1 MMSFAT
7 IALAASTAVAVAHAT
22 SHRAAPATG
31 DVWLSVEDAGQ
42 VRGSL
47 PAPIACAGEHAAI
60 ADVRPCRAGLV
71 GVAQSETA
79 SPQTPAFAAGR
90 DGAAPGETLSENT
103 WDFNAPYGVPGFA
116 PMRPTDDVRAM
127 VAGMHSGPSLLG
139 DVTLAASVGSLGGSK
154 AAETTAEA
162 DRSAGLYKWANWI
175 FGAR

>member
-7 IALAASTAVAVAHAT
+7 IALAASTAVAAAQPT
-22 SHRAAPATG
+22 SHR
-31 DVWLSVEDAGQ
+31 
-42 VRGSL
+42 
-47 PAPIACAGEHAAI
+47 
-60 ADVRPCRAGLV
+60 
-71 GVAQSETA
+71 
-79 SPQTPAFAAGR
+79 
-90 DGAAPGETLSENT
+90 AAPGETLSENT